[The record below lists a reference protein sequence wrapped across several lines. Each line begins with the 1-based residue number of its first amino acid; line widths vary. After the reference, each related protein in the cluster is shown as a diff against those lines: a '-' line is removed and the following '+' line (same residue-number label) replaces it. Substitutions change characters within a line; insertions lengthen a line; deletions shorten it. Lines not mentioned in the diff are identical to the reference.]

1 MQSLA
6 LIPGLTSAIVPP
18 VDTYPSAWPDV
29 QHQMQQPFDTEW
41 APASARRT
49 ESNRHYTLRMPLS
62 SLI

>member
-1 MQSLA
+1 MLVMQSLA

-18 VDTYPSAWPDV
+18 VDTCPSAWPDV

-49 ESNRHYTLRMPLS
+49 ES
-62 SLI
+62 